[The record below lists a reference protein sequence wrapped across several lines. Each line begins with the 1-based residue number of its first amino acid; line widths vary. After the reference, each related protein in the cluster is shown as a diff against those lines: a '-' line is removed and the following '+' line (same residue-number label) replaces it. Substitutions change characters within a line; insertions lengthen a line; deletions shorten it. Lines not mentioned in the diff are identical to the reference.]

1 MKRELQEL
9 LGVELKDK
17 DLIDILIDS
26 YERHRHLSFAELLKE
41 TTQKLYEVIELNED
55 YQRLREEVER
65 LRRENE
71 LLKKEIEIARE
82 NAVEGLTS
90 RQLFWKFIERVRKEL
105 KSNPHEE
112 QVIDRLLDIGIQL
125 FKDDRILPGAIL
137 RLDFSTV

>member
-1 MKRELQEL
+1 MKRDLQEL

-26 YERHRHLSFAELLKE
+26 YEKRRHLSFAELLKG

-65 LRRENE
+65 LRENE

-90 RQLFWKFIERVRKEL
+90 RQLFWKFIER
-105 KSNPHEE
+105 S
-112 QVIDRLLDIGIQL
+112 
-125 FKDDRILPGAIL
+125 
-137 RLDFSTV
+137 